1 MEVGKQMLT
10 DDKDYIQSVELAYL
24 ALMKGEIDEALEH
37 CHAAAREKPLGLVH
51 LYLLGLVSMV
61 LKDIGRGIKFFEEG
75 HRRAPNNK
83 EFADALAALTA
94 RIGNMSDSIY
104 YAKLSLVTDSDP
116 DLAKYAPSEFE
127 ELERNLEHAGVSTYY
142 VDATISYHERNY
154 LECVDLC
161 GKELVVHPDNAE
173 CHQLMGR
180 AWTQIHEYDEAVN
193 SLARAAELMPDEPEN
208 FRYLGDALMASGRL
222 AEADGIYQDGIQKH
236 PEDVELRNRLIDA
249 SAFAAE
255 DVRKSGLGQLT
266 LLSELLT
273 DKTLE
278 RPARQLAPIHGDT
291 RFIIGFLINEA
302 VLNDSLSFV
311 ESLFRGRD
319 NVRTKFIVYQQY
331 SQPYAGTVT
340 LRQLVDDWRLA
351 YDVDDPTLDLILR
364 NDRLSVL
371 IDLCG
376 SRPGHRQQVL
386 RRKPAPSTLHWLG
399 FPYAPL
405 SATTD
410 GILADT
416 FVGEALSAD
425 GLDVPVVSLGE
436 GMVGYGGGSVELE
449 TGGENLAPASA
460 HGAAT
465 YGAYLD
471 MVRLSESASLWAS
484 VLHAAPEARLLLGAN
499 GEVYPGTKASIDQ
512 LFSDLGV
519 VDRVVVP
526 DADDPT
532 TGRPGFLAAI
542 DILLEARHVSNPSLM
557 CDALWMGVPV
567 VAPVGKRPSSQIA
580 RSVLDAAGKSD
591 WIGFDDVETVQIAV
605 DLGADAERLNTLRR
619 TLRTDIQASPLCN
632 EREFAERFLKT
643 LEEFAAA
650 RA

>member
-1 MEVGKQMLT
+1 MPTNDT
-10 DDKDYIQSVELAYL
+10 DYTQSVELAYL
-24 ALMKGEIDEALEH
+24 ALMKGETDEALEH
-37 CHAAAREKPLGLVH
+37 CQAAARENPLSLGH
-51 LYLLGLVSMV
+51 LYLLGLVSIS

-83 EFADALAALTA
+83 EFVDALAALTA
-94 RIGNMSDSIY
+94 RIGNMSDSMY
-104 YAKLSLVTDSDP
+104 YAKLSLVTDTDP
-116 DLAKYAPSEFE
+116 DLSKYTPFEFE
-127 ELERNLEHAGVSTYY
+127 ELERNLEHAGVSTYF

-161 GKELVVHPDNAE
+161 GKELAVHPENAE

-180 AWTQIHEYDEAVN
+180 AWTHIHEYDEAVK
-193 SLARAAELMPDEPEN
+193 SLTRAAELVPDEAAN
-208 FRYLGDALMASGRL
+208 FLYLGDALMASGRL
-222 AEADGIYQDGIQKH
+222 TEADGIYQDGIKKH

-249 SAFAAE
+249 TAFGSD
-255 DVRKSGLGQLT
+255 DVRRSGLGQLAP
-266 LLSELLT
+266 LSELLT

-278 RPARQLAPIHGDT
+278 RPARPVAPVHGDT
-291 RFIIGFLINEA
+291 RFIVGFLLNEA
-302 VLNDSLSFV
+302 VLHDSVRFV
-311 ESLFRGRD
+311 ESLFRARD
-319 NVRTKFIVYQQY
+319 LVRTKFIVYQQY
-331 SQPYAGTVT
+331 SQPYAGTVA
-340 LRQLVDDWRLA
+340 LRQSVDDWRLTH
-351 YDVDDPTLDLILR
+351 DIEDPTLDLIIR

-386 RRKPAPSTLHWLG
+386 RGKPAPLTLNWLG

-416 FVGEALSAD
+416 IVGEALSAD

-436 GMVGYGGGSVELE
+436 GMVCYGGGSVELE

-460 HGAAT
+460 HGVVT

-471 MVRLSESASLWAS
+471 LVRLSESASLWAS
-484 VLHAAPEARLLLGAN
+484 VLRAAPEARLLLGAN
-499 GEVYPGTKASIDQ
+499 GEVYPGARSYINQ

-526 DADDPT
+526 DADDRT
-532 TGRPGFLAAI
+532 TDRTGFLAAI

-567 VAPVGKRPSSQIA
+567 VASVGRRPSSQIA
-580 RSVLDAAGKSD
+580 RSILNAAGKSE
-591 WIGFDDVETVQIAV
+591 WIGSEDARTVQIAV
-605 DLGADAERLNTLRR
+605 ELGADVARLTMFRQS
-619 TLRTDIQASPLCN
+619 LRTDIQASPLCN
-632 EREFAERFLKT
+632 QAEFAERFLKT
-643 LEEFAAA
+643 LEDYVAA
-650 RA
+650 RT